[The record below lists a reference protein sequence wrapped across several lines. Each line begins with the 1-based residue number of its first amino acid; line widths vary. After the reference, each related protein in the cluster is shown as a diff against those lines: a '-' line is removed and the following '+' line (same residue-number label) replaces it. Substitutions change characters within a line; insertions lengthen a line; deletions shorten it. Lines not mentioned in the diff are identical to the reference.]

1 MKEYPVIIAGGG
13 PAGAACA
20 KALNEEGIEAL
31 VIEKDKMPRH
41 KICSGILFG
50 QTQVLLEKY
59 FGKMPPEDVYCEPKT
74 INAADIQEWN
84 KERGFFNYVWELPK
98 DGVEFPKT
106 YKNIWRNKFD
116 RWLLK
121 QSGVKVIENCML
133 RNYSVDGDKIRV
145 KVLNKE
151 KIQIDKFDKEF
162 QQEQLSCS
170 YLIGADG
177 GNSQV
182 RKILDPEWINTEP
195 EVVIFQA
202 YYRFEDM
209 GELKDGSWNVFFKK
223 EVGDILCCVHRKGD
237 LLALCVGGFKG
248 KNLNDSMEIFKKFLS
263 DEFKVVFKE
272 QERVEGCMLRLA
284 PPSLGKGNVL
294 LTGEAAGMMYLNG
307 EGISAAIDSGYR
319 AGKAVAQ
326 AIKENKKAEEIYPGM
341 LKDIL
346 DHMNICMGEIH
357 FLTAQ

>member
-20 KALNEEGIEAL
+20 KALKEEGIESL
-31 VIEKDKMPRH
+31 VIEKEKLPRH
-41 KICSGILFG
+41 KICSGVLFG

-59 FGKMPPEDVYCEPKT
+59 FGAMPPDDVYCEPKE
-74 INAADIQEWN
+74 INASDIQEWG
-84 KERGFFNYVWELPK
+84 KGKGFFEYVWEIPK
-98 DGVEFPKT
+98 DGVEFTKE

-116 RWLLK
+116 SWLLK
-121 QSGVKVIENCML
+121 QAGVKVRENCML
-133 RNYSVDGDKIRV
+133 KKYSVDGDRITV
-145 KVLNKE
+145 EVFNKE
-151 KIQIDKFDKEF
+151 KSQIDKFDKEY
-162 QQEQLSCS
+162 QQEQFSCS

-182 RKILDPEWINTEP
+182 RKLLDPEWINTEP

-209 GELKDGSWNVFFKK
+209 GGLKDGSWNVFFKK

-237 LLALCVGGFKG
+237 FLALCVGGFKG
-248 KNLNDSMEIFKKFLS
+248 RNLNDSMEIFKKFLS

-307 EGISAAIDSGYR
+307 EGISTAIDSGYR

-326 AIKENKKAEEIYPGM
+326 AIKENKKAEEIYPGS

-346 DHMNICMGEIH
+346 DHMNICMKKIH
-357 FLTAQ
+357 FLTA

>member
-20 KALNEEGIEAL
+20 KALKEEGIEAL
-31 VIEKDKMPRH
+31 VIEKDRMPRH
-41 KICSGILFG
+41 KTCSGILFG
-50 QTQVLLEKY
+50 QTQLLLDKY
-59 FGKMPPEDVYCEPKT
+59 FGALPSEDLYCEPQVM
-74 INAADIQEWN
+74 NASDIKEWD
-84 KERGFFNYVWELPK
+84 KEKGFFDYVWEIPK
-98 DGVEFPKT
+98 DGISFPKE

-121 QSGVKVIENCML
+121 QSGAKVVENCML
-133 RNYSVDGDKIRV
+133 RNFSVDGDKILVDVFNR
-145 KVLNKE
+145 E
-151 KIQIDKFDKEF
+151 KSQVDKFDKEN
-162 QQEQLSCS
+162 QLEQIACS

-182 RKILDPEWINTEP
+182 RKILDPGWLNAGP

-237 LLALCVGGFKG
+237 YLTLCVGGFKG
-248 KNLNDSMEIFKKFLS
+248 RNLNESMEVFKGFLS
-263 DEFKVVFKE
+263 DEFKVVFGE
-272 QERVEGCMLRLA
+272 QERVEGCMMRLA
-284 PPSLGKGNVL
+284 PPDLGKENIL
-294 LTGEAAGMMYLNG
+294 LTGEAAGIIYLNG

-319 AGKAVAQ
+319 AGKAVAR
-326 AIKENKKAEEIYPGM
+326 AIKENKKAEDIYGSM
-341 LKDIL
+341 VKDIL
-346 DHMNICMGEIH
+346 DHMNVCMEKIH
-357 FLTAQ
+357 FLTA

>member
-20 KALNEEGIEAL
+20 KALKEEGVEAL

-50 QTQVLLEKY
+50 QTQLLLDKY
-59 FGKMPPEDVYCEPKT
+59 FGGMPPDDVYCEPK
-74 INAADIQEWN
+74 IIKASDIKEWDRD
-84 KERGFFNYVWELPK
+84 KGFFDYVWEIPK
-98 DGVEFPKT
+98 DGIEFPKE

-116 RWLLK
+116 RWLLN
-121 QSGVKVIENCML
+121 QSGATVLENCML
-133 RNYSVDGDKIRV
+133 RKFSVDNGKIMVEVFNR
-145 KVLNKE
+145 E
-151 KIQIDKFDKEF
+151 KSQIDKFDKEF
-162 QQEQLSCS
+162 QQEQLSCT

-182 RKILDPEWINTEP
+182 RKILDPEWINAEP
-195 EVVIFQA
+195 EVVIFQT

-209 GELKDGSWNVFFKK
+209 GALKDGSWNVFFKK

-237 LLALCVGGFKG
+237 FLTLCVGGFKG
-248 KNLNDSMEIFKKFLS
+248 RNLNESMEVFKKFLV

-272 QERVEGCMLRLA
+272 QERVEGCMMKLA
-284 PPSLGKGNVL
+284 PPALGKGNVL
-294 LTGEAAGMMYLNG
+294 LTGEAAGMIYLNG

-319 AGKAVAQ
+319 TGKAVAQ
-326 AIKENKKAEEIYPGM
+326 AIKENKNPADIYPEM
-341 LKDIL
+341 VKDIL
-346 DHMNICMGEIH
+346 DHMNVCMGKIH
-357 FLTAQ
+357 FLTV

>member
-1 MKEYPVIIAGGG
+1 
-13 PAGAACA
+13 
-20 KALNEEGIEAL
+20 
-31 VIEKDKMPRH
+31 
-41 KICSGILFG
+41 
-50 QTQVLLEKY
+50 
-59 FGKMPPEDVYCEPKT
+59 
-74 INAADIQEWN
+74 
-84 KERGFFNYVWELPK
+84 
-98 DGVEFPKT
+98 
-106 YKNIWRNKFD
+106 
-116 RWLLK
+116 
-121 QSGVKVIENCML
+121 ML

-145 KVLNKE
+145 KFFNKE

-182 RKILDPEWINTEP
+182 RKLLDPEWINAEP

-202 YYRFEDM
+202 YYRFKDM
-209 GELKDGSWNVFFKK
+209 GALKDGNWNVFFKK

-237 LLALCVGGFKG
+237 FLTLCVGGFKG
-248 KNLNDSMEIFKKFLS
+248 RNLNDSMEVFKKFLS

-307 EGISAAIDSGYR
+307 EGISTAIDSGYR

-326 AIKENKKAEEIYPGM
+326 AIKENKKVEDIYPGS

-357 FLTAQ
+357 FLTVQ